1 MKTLLLLLAMAVLP
15 LISKSQPLF
24 GYTPSE
30 VKAKYPDVEWEYKKW
45 GEGND
50 KLTMGF
56 RTEDL
61 LVIYFF
67 NEDNRS
73 LFTTIAP
80 QNQGELQSFIES
92 YNNRYVII
100 DSYTW
105 KFYNDGAVFLCKL
118 KQTDEGKYYF
128 LWSVYE

>member
-1 MKTLLLLLAMAVLP
+1 MKKLLILLLLLVSHQG
-15 LISKSQPLF
+15 ISQPLF

-30 VKAKYPDVEWEYKKW
+30 VKAEFPELNWNYKRW
-45 GEGND
+45 GEGNK
-50 KLTMGF
+50 KLSMGF
-56 RTEDL
+56 LTEKL

-67 NEDNRS
+67 NEDNKS
-73 LFTTIAP
+73 VYTSIAP
-80 QNQGELQSFIES
+80 QTQGELQSFIES
-92 YNNRYVII
+92 YNQRYVII

-118 KQTDEGKYYF
+118 KQTDEGRYFF